1 MEVKTAGETLKAV
14 WPEMEP
20 DAAVMV
26 VLPSERDVARPRLET
41 VATAVFE
48 EDQRAVEDRFC
59 VLPSE

>member
-1 MEVKTAGETLKAV
+1 
-14 WPEMEP
+14 MEP

-26 VLPSERDVARPRLET
+26 VLPSARDVARPPLKT

-48 EDQRAVEDRFC
+48 EDQTAVEDRFC